1 MALPL
6 GPGVSLLAGSL
17 GQSLMFAQHYVA
29 GRGPAGLEGAS
40 ELPLSYL
47 VSSHGATMAKGSL
60 PLKLCAARCPL
71 VC

>member
-1 MALPL
+1 MALP
-6 GPGVSLLAGSL
+6 PERGVSLLAG
-17 GQSLMFAQHYVA
+17 GPRQSLMFAQHYVA
-29 GRGPAGLEGAS
+29 GGGPAGLEGAS

-47 VSSHGATMAKGSL
+47 VSSHGATMAEGSV